1 MPSAKAPLPNKPEA
15 RLAAAPGFGKALREA
30 ERKEIDGRDEQ
41 AKDAD
46 LKRVSAGAE
55 APDIT
60 AEGLDGKLFN
70 LSDIEGKVIV
80 VTFWADWHKGCRH
93 QYGAQRELVEKMKQ
107 RPFAMVGVN
116 CDEDRA
122 EAQKVAE
129 REKMTWKNFWD
140 GRWGRI
146 TQEWHVQTYPMTF
159 VIDHKGIIRH
169 RNLNGKEL
177 EAAVEN
183 LVKEAEAK

>member
-1 MPSAKAPLPNKPEA
+1 Q
-15 RLAAAPGFGKALREA
+15 
-30 ERKEIDGRDEQ
+30 D
-41 AKDAD
+41 
-46 LKRVSAGAE
+46 

-60 AEGLDGKLFN
+60 AEGLDGKVFN
-70 LSDIEGKVIV
+70 LSDVEDKVIV
-80 VTFWADWHKGCRH
+80 LVFWADWHKACRH
-93 QYGAQRELVEKMKQ
+93 QYQAQRELADKMKQ

-146 TQEWHVQTYPMTF
+146 TQEWQIQNYPTTI
-159 VIDHKGIIRH
+159 VIDHKG
-169 RNLNGKEL
+169 
-177 EAAVEN
+177 
-183 LVKEAEAK
+183 